1 MSVFS
6 ADFLPLKPC
15 ANGSV
20 RTSVDGDGD
29 DRVLVDAAALR
40 RQLGLELRRHA
51 RANRGSA
58 TLQALT
64 AGWCAVAGASTPGI
78 SAPWLCTYAVT
89 GCGQPDADNYLSHVT
104 VSVLSTCQYGGCN
117 DAEAKNFDPKVKLH
131 PPQRLPA
138 LASPRVTKCAGDV
151 Q

>member
-1 MSVFS
+1 MFFRGFS
-6 ADFLPLKPC
+6 PPENRAPTAPF
-15 ANGSV
+15 A
-20 RTSVDGDGD
+20 RVDGDGD
-29 DRVLVDAAALR
+29 VRCLVDAAALR

-64 AGWCAVAGASTPGI
+64 AGWFAVAGGSTPGI

-131 PPQRLPA
+131 PLLRPPA